1 MGEDGVTFSE
11 GDLRHVMRMVFLDN
25 KQCLLTEALMM
36 GIEES
41 IVMYL
46 KSVTHKEDADVPVLE
61 NEDGA

>member
-1 MGEDGVTFSE
+1 MEKDELMFSE
-11 GDLRHVMRMVFLDN
+11 GDLRHVMRMVLLDN

-46 KSVTHKEDADVPVLE
+46 KSVTQKEDADVPVLE
-61 NEDGA
+61 N